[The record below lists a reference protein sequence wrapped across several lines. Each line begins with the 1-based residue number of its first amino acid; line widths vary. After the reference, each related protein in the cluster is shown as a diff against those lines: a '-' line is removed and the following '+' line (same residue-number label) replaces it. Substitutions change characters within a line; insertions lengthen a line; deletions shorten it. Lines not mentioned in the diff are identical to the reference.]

1 MNKKLMALAVASA
14 IAAPTVAMA
23 QSSTVQIGGSLTVMY
38 YLHDPKNP
46 GGAGKKGDIME
57 GSEPEM
63 FIRGEEKLGGGLS
76 AWFQCASSFD
86 LWGATGD
93 GFCTRNS
100 ALGFKGNWGNLFF
113 GNWDQPQKLVY
124 NQARGAFSGTNA
136 LYGGTANLLFGGSA
150 SGVANPVQTIGTSP
164 VAGGATGASTTMS
177 ANAERFYRRQARSL
191 NYHSPSWGGFNVKGS
206 FSSGTE
212 HTGLGTSPLNP
223 RLFGLSGEYSSGPL
237 YVGLG
242 YELHQDWNPGNATVG
257 TAATAY
263 NGGDDTNWSL
273 VAVYTFG
280 GNIRLSGVYS
290 KSEYDVT
297 NSTNMDVN
305 GYAVYLDWRVAG
317 PHTVRFQFGQVDDP
331 SGSTT
336 VTVGPYIPGTSALDG
351 GAKVFGVNYEYAFS
365 KRTAG
370 LIGYNV
376 VDNDAGAKFS
386 LGKSAATLGGKQQA
400 MGIAV
405 KHRF

>member
-1 MNKKLMALAVASA
+1 MNKKLMALAVAGA

-23 QSSTVQIGGSLTVMY
+23 QSSNVQIGGNVTVLY
-38 YLHDPKNP
+38 YLHDPKGSAP
-46 GGAGKKGDIME
+46 GSAGKKGDIME

-76 AWFQCASSFD
+76 AWFQCSSSFD

-100 ALGFKGNWGNLFF
+100 GLGFKGNFGNVFA

-150 SGVANPVQTIGTSP
+150 SGAQNTTNP
-164 VAGGATGASTTMS
+164 
-177 ANAERFYRRQARSL
+177 ERFYRRQARSW
-191 NYHSPSWGGFNVKGS
+191 NYWSPSWNGFSVRGS
-206 FSSGTE
+206 YSAATE
-212 HTGLGTSPLNP
+212 HTGLGNSPLEP
-223 RLFGLSGEYSSGPL
+223 RMYGLSAEYRTGPL

-242 YELHQDWNPGNATVG
+242 YEQHQDYNPAARPTG
-257 TAATAY
+257 TGANQY

-273 VAVYTFG
+273 VGVYTFG

-290 KSEYDVT
+290 KSEYDRAVAQA
-297 NSTNMDVN
+297 MDVD
-305 GYAVYLDWRVAG
+305 GFAIYIDWKIAG
-317 PHTVRFQFGQVDDP
+317 PHTVRAQYGQVDDP
-331 SGSTT
+331 SGSATGSIGRY
-336 VTVGPYIPGTSALDG
+336 VTSATAG
-351 GAKVFGVNYEYAFS
+351 GLGTGADIFGIHYEYAFS

-370 LIGYNV
+370 LIGYNRV
-376 VDNDAGAKFS
+376 SNDAGAAFS
-386 LGKSAATLGGKQQA
+386 LGKSAASRGTDQNA
-400 MGIAV
+400 MGIAI

>member
-1 MNKKLMALAVASA
+1 MNKKLMALAVAGA
-14 IAAPTVAMA
+14 IAAPASVAMA
-23 QSSTVQIGGSLTVMY
+23 QSSTVQIGGSLNMLY
-38 YLHDPKNP
+38 YLHKPNN
-46 GGAGKKGDIME
+46 GSVGKKGDILE
-57 GSEPEM
+57 GSEPELRIM
-63 FIRGEEKLGGGLS
+63 GEEKLGGGLT

-100 ALGFKGNWGNLFF
+100 ALGFKGSFGNVFA

-150 SGVANPVQTIGTSP
+150 SGQANGNAPVP
-164 VAGGATGASTTMS
+164 VVNS
-177 ANAERFYRRQARSL
+177 NNPQRFYRRQARAF
-191 NYHSPSWGGFNVKGS
+191 NYHSPSWNGFMVKGS

-212 HTGLGTSPLNP
+212 HTGMGVSPLEP
-223 RLFGLSGEYSSGPL
+223 RMYGLAGEYRSGPL

-242 YELHQDWNPGNATVG
+242 YEQHQDWNPATVAVG
-257 TAATAY
+257 PAAGQY
-263 NGGDDTNWSL
+263 QGGDDTNWSL
-273 VAVYTFG
+273 VGVYTFG

-290 KSEYDVT
+290 KSEYEVT
-297 NSTNMDVN
+297 NSQSMDVD
-305 GYAVYLDWRVAG
+305 GFAIYVDWKVQG
-317 PHTVRFQFGQVDDP
+317 PHTVRAQYGRVDDP
-331 SGSTT
+331 SGSAGTPA
-336 VTVGPYIPGTSALDG
+336 VGSYRLPGAAG
-351 GAKVFGVNYEYAFS
+351 GTGADIWGVNYEYAFS

-370 LIGYNV
+370 LIGYNRIS
-376 VDNDAGAKFS
+376 NDPGANFS
-386 LGKSAATLGGKQQA
+386 LGKTAATLGGSQST